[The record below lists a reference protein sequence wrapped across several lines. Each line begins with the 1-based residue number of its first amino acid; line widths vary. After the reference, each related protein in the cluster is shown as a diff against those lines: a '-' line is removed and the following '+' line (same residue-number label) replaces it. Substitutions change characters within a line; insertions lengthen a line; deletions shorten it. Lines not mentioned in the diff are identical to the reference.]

1 MQALRLFLPNLP
13 SIPNLGQGS
22 SIGVSRPGKDLST
35 GLAENDQGDAVN
47 ALSGE
52 RILIAWERG
61 LSMPEPWRPLAL
73 LELAMPETDIATLAS
88 MPLAERN
95 AKLLELRSISFGRAI
110 EAFATCPLC
119 DAPLEF
125 VLNADD
131 LRRNVCTA
139 AEETW
144 IESKTEMHMR
154 VANSNDLAAVV
165 DSASE
170 DDACAM
176 LLART
181 MGIENTD
188 VDFKA
193 HSDWLTRFEHLNA
206 VAETVCA
213 LTCEACAERSEI
225 DFDIA
230 GFLWREVGAAA
241 RRLLSEIHRLA
252 SAYGWSEREIAAMNP
267 ARRNAYLEMLNS

>member
-1 MQALRLFLPNLP
+1 MVTAN
-13 SIPNLGQGS
+13 
-22 SIGVSRPGKDLST
+22 K
-35 GLAENDQGDAVN
+35 QGDAVN

-73 LELAMPETDIATLAS
+73 LELAMPEADITNLAL
-88 MPLAERN
+88 MPLSERN
-95 AKLLELRSISFGRAI
+95 AKLLELRSMSFGRTI
-110 EAFATCPLC
+110 EAFAACPAC

-125 VLNADD
+125 ALNADD
-131 LRRNVCTA
+131 LRREVCPT

-144 IESKTEMHMR
+144 IEGEARMR
-154 VANSNDLAAVV
+154 MRAANTSDLAAVL
-165 DSASE
+165 DSATE
-170 DDACAM
+170 DDACAI

-181 MGIENTD
+181 MGLESADAALNP
-188 VDFKA
+188 
-193 HSDWLTRFEHLNA
+193 HSDWMARFEQLNA
-206 VAETVCA
+206 SAEIRCA

-230 GFLWREVGAAA
+230 GFLWREVGVAA
-241 RRLLSEIHRLA
+241 RRLLAEIHRLA
-252 SAYGWSEREIAAMNP
+252 SAYGWSERAITAMNP